1 MDNSAAPWRA
11 LESQPVDADPE
22 TGNGQRTLLALG
34 GIAAAVVLGVGAFLA
49 ASGSDQSIG
58 RESPSGETPHLAAD
72 ASPAGAIVVVEIVG
86 SVDNP
91 GVYRLPSGS
100 RVGDLVTAAGGYGP
114 RVDAERAAAELN
126 LAAPLTDG
134 QQVRVPSRDD
144 PATAATPAAAGGTGA
159 STGIIHLSTATETE
173 LDTLPG
179 IGPVTAGKIIAA
191 REEQPFAS
199 VDDLQTRKIVGPST
213 FEKIRDLV
221 AVP

>member
-1 MDNSAAPWRA
+1 
-11 LESQPVDADPE
+11 
-22 TGNGQRTLLALG
+22 
-34 GIAAAVVLGVGAFLA
+34 
-49 ASGSDQSIG
+49 
-58 RESPSGETPHLAAD
+58 
-72 ASPAGAIVVVEIVG
+72 
-86 SVDNP
+86 
-91 GVYRLPSGS
+91 
-100 RVGDLVTAAGGYGP
+100 
-114 RVDAERAAAELN
+114 
-126 LAAPLTDG
+126 
-134 QQVRVPSRDD
+134 VRVPSRDD